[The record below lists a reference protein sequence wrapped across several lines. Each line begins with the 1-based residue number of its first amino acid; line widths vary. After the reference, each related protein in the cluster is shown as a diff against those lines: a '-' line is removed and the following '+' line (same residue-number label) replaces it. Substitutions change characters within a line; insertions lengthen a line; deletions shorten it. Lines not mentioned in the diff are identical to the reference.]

1 MSEEVGRLAASGQ
14 RPPCLAVVLVGDDPA
29 SASYIKGKRR
39 ACKRVGIESMEH
51 DLPAEAVGL
60 EIRPE
65 NASMVIDIG
74 RRIKAAVN
82 AQLKIQHPEKEF
94 INECTHVEFYGQ
106 PSSPEAHLKNTV
118 FFAES
123 GIDRSPCGTGTSAKL
138 AVLHAKGELKL
149 NQEFVHESIIGSI
162 YFVLAGASIV
172 DMTAHVFS
180 QYRIAKLYL
189 IGLDRYPFVTYG
201 LILGAIL

>member
-1 MSEEVGRLAASGQ
+1 VLAEDSEVDVPGL
-14 RPPCLAVVLVGDDPA
+14 
-29 SASYIKGKRR
+29 GKIIMDV
-39 ACKRVGIESMEH
+39 AYGGNVYAI
-51 DLPAEAVGL
+51 LPAEAVGL
-60 EIRPE
+60 EIRPK
-65 NASMVIDIG
+65 NARMVIDIG

-82 AQLKIQHPEKEF
+82 AQVKIQHPEIDF

-106 PSSPEAHLKNTV
+106 PSSAVAHLKNTV

-162 YFVLAGASIV
+162 FTARIV
-172 DMTAHVFS
+172 EQSRVGPFAAIVPEVTGSAHIMGINQSF
-180 QYRIAKLYL
+180 IDPDDPHWKGFL
-189 IGLDRYPFVTYG
+189 
-201 LILGAIL
+201 LG

>member
-1 MSEEVGRLAASGQ
+1 VLAEDAEVDVPGF
-14 RPPCLAVVLVGDDPA
+14 
-29 SASYIKGKRR
+29 GKIIMDV
-39 ACKRVGIESMEH
+39 AYGGNVYAI
-51 DLPAEAVGL
+51 LPAEAVGL

-138 AVLHAKGELKL
+138 AVLHARGELKL
-149 NQEFVHESIIGSI
+149 DQEFVHESIIGSI
-162 YFVLAGASIV
+162 FKARIV
-172 DMTAHVFS
+172 EQGRVGPFAAIVPEVTGSAHIMGINQSFIDPDDPHWKGFLLS
-180 QYRIAKLYL
+180 
-189 IGLDRYPFVTYG
+189 
-201 LILGAIL
+201 